1 MESSMIVKVLGTGS
15 DVVALERVT
24 REALHALGLDNA
36 RIETVTDRA
45 GMLAHGVM
53 STSAVMVDRDVV
65 VSGRIPTPAELQ
77 ALLAAAPAP

>member
-1 MESSMIVKVLGTGS
+1 MIVKVLGTGS
-15 DVVALERVT
+15 DSIALERVT
-24 REALHALGLDNA
+24 REALEALGLDNV
-36 RIETVTDRA
+36 RIEMVTDRS

-65 VSGRIPTPAELQ
+65 VSGRIPTAAELQ